1 MPDGQK
7 PGFPTSF
14 MEWAMFLFGDGVRL
28 SLQDNRDVITHKDN
42 AKYLRATVNTINE
55 TLGSNKWTMNLEQTN
70 IEEAA
75 SEATSPGEKKRR

>member
-1 MPDGQK
+1 
-7 PGFPTSF
+7 

-28 SLQDNRDVITHKDN
+28 SLQDNPDVITHKDN
-42 AKYLRATVNTINE
+42 AKYWRATINTINE

-75 SEATSPGEKKRR
+75 SEATSPGEKRRR